1 MDAKAS
7 GARVIGLASEFV
19 EFAAKEAAVLHDDGA
34 DSGSDPLRRAVDT
47 IGATISAAMEG
58 KKGAEVVLLPRSSG
72 KAR

>member
-19 EFAAKEAAVLHDDGA
+19 EFAAKEAAVLQDFGA

-58 KKGAEVVLLPRSSG
+58 TKGVDVVALPAASMKNG
-72 KAR
+72 